1 MAERK
6 TFAALAAQI
15 ETINARL
22 DEQDRLDAES
32 EQRIREL
39 LGMRRDEPAV
49 TERPVLRVIA
59 GAVKRR
65 TARRGKLRLVS

>member
-1 MAERK
+1 MNEPK
-6 TFAALAAQI
+6 TLAALAA
-15 ETINARL
+15 EVAAMRDRL
-22 DEQDRLDAES
+22 DEDAQRDAEA

-49 TERPVLRVIA
+49 TERPVLRVID